1 MFITL
6 SLKYKYSACLF
17 WELAYGNRRS
27 VTFSLAYK
35 LQISTLSDGYKLK
48 SKFKSNTTVK
58 TLELKIMANENN
70 ARSYPKQFSVSN
82 FNIEIQKTSIPNEL
96 QVVVVFVA
104 QEQDNI
110 ILLM

>member
-1 MFITL
+1 
-6 SLKYKYSACLF
+6 
-17 WELAYGNRRS
+17 
-27 VTFSLAYK
+27 
-35 LQISTLSDGYKLK
+35 
-48 SKFKSNTTVK
+48 
-58 TLELKIMANENN
+58 MANENN